1 MKRNTFHWIIAAIAM
16 LLCAPM
22 PAQIY
27 GQRPSEDT
35 YARRLIDVTL
45 KKHPEVVTLAMHV
58 TPPNSADNV
67 IIASNFGALGKK
79 ADDDDLGVLKTG
91 KPRMEVGKK
100 GDRFSVELPLKDV
113 SRNTVGVLAVAFP
126 YKPGENKGKFLKM
139 AERVRDELARRIA
152 SVGNLVEP
160 FPYDA
165 KIPTNTYAQ
174 HLVDQALARHPEAII
189 LAMHVT
195 PPKSSENVIV
205 ASNIGR
211 IGKKA
216 DEDDLK
222 VTETGNPITEPNT
235 AGDRYEVELVLQD
248 VSHDTIG
255 ALGAVFLYK
264 KGDDTARLKKQAEQ
278 IRDEFRR
285 RITFVAN
292 LLDPFPYSELP
303 TNTYAQKLVDETIAV
318 HPDLQI
324 LALHVTLPGGSRNV
338 ILAST
343 IGRIGKKADEDD
355 MKVIETGDPLLEVHV
370 SGKRFEVEL
379 QLHDR
384 SGKTIGAVS
393 EVFAYKPGDAKDQFR
408 KRAEVIRAEIEKKIP
423 SVAKLVEPADRNLYP
438 SRRRLGKH

>member
-1 MKRNTFHWIIAAIAM
+1 MKSKRFFWFVAAITLQLSA
-16 LLCAPM
+16 LI
-22 PAQIY
+22 PASTY
-27 GQRPSEDT
+27 AQRPSENI
-35 YARRLIDVTL
+35 YAQHLIEVTL

-67 IIASNFGALGKK
+67 IIASNFGSLGKK
-79 ADDDDLGVLKTG
+79 ADSDDLGVLKSG
-91 KPRMEVGKK
+91 QPRMEVGKN
-100 GDRFSVELPLKDV
+100 GDRFSVELPLHDA

-126 YKPGENKGKFLKM
+126 YKPGENKAKFLKI
-139 AERVRDELARRIA
+139 AERVRDELARRIY
-152 SVGNLVEP
+152 SVANLIEP

-174 HLVDQALARHPEAII
+174 YLVDQALARHPEAII

-195 PPKSSENVIV
+195 PPKTTENVII

-222 VTETGNPITEPNT
+222 VIETGKPNVGPNP
-235 AGDRYEVELVLQD
+235 AGDRYEVELPLQD

-255 ALGAVFLYK
+255 ALGVVFLYK
-264 KGDDTARLKKQAEQ
+264 NGDDTARLQKQAEQ
-278 IRDEFRR
+278 IRDELRR
-285 RITFVAN
+285 RVTFVAN
-292 LLDPFPYSELP
+292 LLDPNPYSELP
-303 TNTYAQKLVDETIAV
+303 TNTYAQKLVDETSAK

-324 LALHVTLPGGSRNV
+324 LALHITLPGGSRNV

-393 EVFAYKPGDAKDQFR
+393 EVFAYKPGDDKDQFR
-408 KRAEVIRAEIEKKIP
+408 KRAELIRAEIEKKIP
-423 SVAKLVEPADRNLYP
+423 SAAKLLEPAE
-438 SRRRLGKH
+438 